1 MFQSDS
7 IYQVL
12 SIQCKTGPFRTALLG
27 SWQAST
33 AYPLA
38 EGASRGKAAGLILLE
53 AIRSMHNQRHPIW
66 EENTGRG
73 NSHHSGWLALA
84 NRFHL
89 VASSD
94 SVKSSSTDEVLCL
107 GASGNAYVTLPLG
120 MDRVSLELNRLA
132 EASDILMSCLKEAP
146 TSPMAWLEKMKTV
159 KKQLTGKSC
168 LSLNLNAGYLFP
180 WTFRSIALRVMARAG
195 SSGWSVWGSGVPFP
209 DWGFAMSVAKLQ
221 DMSPDQK
228 SHVASLAR
236 HCSLTGRPSTVLGL
250 CQMLDYDGRLELLSY
265 YCCLF
270 FDSNCIV
277 QGPEWFAENR
287 QLLEEELVKYHHSH
301 QIWACPGR
309 LVELAKVQLAAKLK
323 QTADHQVQHPGIR
336 RRQVGKQCPR
346 RRLQG
351 KQSAQVHPGAQ
362 VVEVAEA
369 AAALCAP
376 DPFAPWRPCCLA
388 CSEQPNTPVSANSC
402 QLVPQLAH
410 VRHAGFLPNLV
421 NVPVCRSC
429 RSRSESSITSTE
441 EESALPDDSD
451 IDSGGGDFSWFL

>member
-12 SIQCKTGPFRTALLG
+12 SVQCKTGPFRTALLG

-38 EGASRGKAAGLILLE
+38 EGASRGKAAGLILLG
-53 AIRSMHNQRHPIW
+53 AIRSMHNQRHPTW

-89 VASSD
+89 VANSD
-94 SVKSSSTDEVLCL
+94 PVKSTSTDEVLFL
-107 GASGNAYVTLPLG
+107 GASGSAYVTLPLG
-120 MDRVSLELNRLA
+120 IDRVSLELDRLA
-132 EASDILMSCLKEAP
+132 EASDILMNCLKEAP
-146 TSPMAWLEKMKTV
+146 ASPIDWLQKLKTV
-159 KKQLTGKSC
+159 KEDLTGKVC
-168 LSLNLNAGYLFP
+168 LSLNLKSGYLFP
-180 WTFRSIALRVMARAG
+180 WTFRNIALRVMARAG
-195 SSGWSVWGSGVPFP
+195 SSGWPVWGSGVPFP
-209 DWGFAMSVAKLQ
+209 HWGSAMSVAKLQ

-236 HCSLTGRPSTVLGL
+236 YCWKTGRSTTVQSL
-250 CQMLDYDGRLELLSY
+250 CQMLGYDGRLELLSY

-270 FDSNCIV
+270 FDSNCIN
-277 QGPEWFAENR
+277 QGSDWFAENG
-287 QLLEEELVKYHHSH
+287 QLLEAELVKYHNSH

-309 LVELAKVQLAAKLK
+309 LVELAKVQLAAQPK
-323 QTADHQVQHPGIR
+323 QLADYQVQHPGIR
-336 RRQVGKQCPR
+336 RRRLGKQCPR

-351 KQSAQVHPGAQ
+351 KQSTQVPPGAQ

-369 AAALCAP
+369 AAAPCAP
-376 DPFAPWRPCCLA
+376 DLFASWMRRCLA
-388 CSEQPNTPVSANSC
+388 CSEQPNTAVSANSC

-421 NVPVCRSC
+421 NLPLSC
-429 RSRSESSITSTE
+429 PWSSQSESSITSTE

-451 IDSGGGDFSWFL
+451 VDSGGGVFSWFL